1 MSILAINAGSSS
13 LKFGLFDDHDC
24 ASLVTGE
31 IDWADG
37 NREEAQLIVRPRQ
50 GTIVR
55 SRLPLP
61 DSSTTAARVIQVAL
75 NATPSAAISAVGH
88 RIVHGGAEFRDSILI
103 DSKVKEAIGRLCE
116 LTPLHNPP
124 ALKAIQAVE
133 EALPGKPQ
141 VAVFDTAFH
150 ASLPP
155 KAFLYAA
162 PYDWYERWGIRRFG
176 FHGISHAYCARRAA
190 EIMGRDLSQL
200 RLISC
205 HLGGGCS
212 ATAVRGGAAVATTGG
227 YSPMEGLMMGTRCG
241 SIDPGILI
249 HLQRQEG
256 LTCKELDRA
265 LNHCSGLL
273 GISGV
278 SPNLAQIEVAAAQGN
293 KRACL
298 AFEMFAD
305 QVRGA
310 IGRLAATLGG
320 IDALTFTDRVGEG
333 SPSLR
338 AAVCEGLDFM
348 GICLD
353 ARRNSDARP
362 DTDIATSGSPAR
374 IMVIHTEEELM
385 VARET
390 RRVAGRKSPV
400 DSAEQI
406 IKDGTFLR
414 NRLNYIS
421 SAETL

>member
-1 MSILAINAGSSS
+1 MSTLAINAGSSS
-13 LKFGLFDDHDC
+13 LKFGLFDEPDC
-24 ASLVTGE
+24 TPLVTGE
-31 IDWADG
+31 LDWADG

-50 GTIVR
+50 GTTVR

-61 DSSTTAARVIQVAL
+61 DSSTAAARVIQVAL
-75 NATPSAAISAVGH
+75 GSMPSATDPAAAISAVGH
-88 RIVHGGAEFRDSILI
+88 RIVHGGAEFRESILI
-103 DSKVKEAIGRLCE
+103 DSKVKEAIGRLSD

-124 ALKAIQAVE
+124 ALKAIEAVE

-150 ASLPP
+150 AGLPP

-176 FHGISHAYCARRAA
+176 FHGISHAYCAWRAA
-190 EIMGRDLSQL
+190 EIMGRDLSRL
-200 RLISC
+200 RLVSC

-212 ATAVRGGAAVATTGG
+212 ATAVRGGVAVATTGG
-227 YSPMEGLMMGTRCG
+227 FSPMEGLMMGTRCG
-241 SIDPGILI
+241 SIDPGVLI

-256 LTCKELDRA
+256 LTCKELDRT
-265 LNHCSGLL
+265 LNHFSGLL

-293 KRACL
+293 KRAQL
-298 AFEMFAD
+298 AFDMFAD
-305 QVRGA
+305 QVRGT

-353 ARRNSDARP
+353 VRRNSDARP
-362 DTDIATSGSPAR
+362 DTDIAASGSPAR

-390 RRVAGRKSPV
+390 RRVAGRKS
-400 DSAEQI
+400 QI
-406 IKDGTFLR
+406 PARHWPKNGEKVMAAAGQA
-414 NRLNYIS
+414 S
-421 SAETL
+421 

>member
-13 LKFGLFDDHDC
+13 LKFGLFDGPDC
-24 ASLVTGE
+24 AALVTGE
-31 IDWADG
+31 LDWADG

-61 DSSTTAARVIQVAL
+61 DSSSAAARVIQVAL
-75 NATPSAAISAVGH
+75 GALPPGTDPSAAINAVGH
-88 RIVHGGAEFRDSILI
+88 RIVHGGADYRDSIII
-103 DSKVKEAIGRLCE
+103 DSDVKEAISLASE
-116 LTPLHNPP
+116 LAPLHNPP
-124 ALKAIQAVE
+124 ALKAIHAVE

-141 VAVFDTAFH
+141 VAVFDTSFH
-150 ASLPP
+150 AGLPP
-155 KAFLYAA
+155 KAFLYAV

-190 EIMGRDLSQL
+190 EIMGRDPSQL
-200 RLISC
+200 RLVSC

-212 ATAVRGGAAVATTGG
+212 ATAVKGGVAVATTSGF
-227 YSPMEGLMMGTRCG
+227 SPMDGLMMGTRCG
-241 SIDPGILI
+241 AIDPGILI
-249 HLQRQEG
+249 HLQRREA
-256 LTCKELDRA
+256 LTGKELDRA
-265 LNHCSGLL
+265 LNHFSGLL

-278 SPNLAQIEVAAAQGN
+278 SPDLAQIEVAATQGN
-293 KRACL
+293 NRARL
-298 AFEMFAD
+298 AFDMFAD

-338 AAVCEGLDFM
+338 AAVCQGLDFM

-353 ARRNSDARP
+353 AKRNPEARP
-362 DTDIATSGSPAR
+362 DTDIATPGSPAR
-374 IMVIHTEEELM
+374 ILVIHTEEELM

-390 RRVAGRKSPV
+390 RRVARRERPV
-400 DSAEQI
+400 VYAEHELAA
-406 IKDGTFLR
+406 T
-414 NRLNYIS
+414 
-421 SAETL
+421 A